1 MFVQM
6 AHLHNILPRPQMLT
20 WPSLFAASGP
30 LRPSHQESPD
40 PGPADPEPGHEGGDR
55 CLYPGE
61 RLGGGLL
68 KWPLPPMS
76 PSYPRYSTRSL
87 DNTRLWR
94 SDRPLPGYV
103 LYTSG
108 KSHTMDYQ
116 NGSHVSRS
124 ASSSPHFIFAVKRSC
139 SKLPRLVVH
148 GPQLPLNPPS
158 SCSFYL
164 PSFPLYHAV
173 PSLSS
178 QTPFFTQNK
187 GPRSQVS
194 LAPPPIL
201 SLSRSLSLSLS
212 LYLSLSATILGKH
225 QHCTPVFH
233 RSHQYKKITHGGWNH

>member
-1 MFVQM
+1 MFVQV
-6 AHLHNILPRPQMLT
+6 AYLHNILPRTRMLT
-20 WPSLFAASGP
+20 RPSLFAASGP

-40 PGPADPEPGHEGGDR
+40 PGPADPKPGHEGGDR

-61 RLGGGLL
+61 WLGGGLL
-68 KWPLPPMS
+68 KGPPAS
-76 PSYPRYSTRSL
+76 HVSIIPRYSTPSL

-94 SDRPLPGYV
+94 ADRPLPGYV

-124 ASSSPHFIFAVKRSC
+124 ASSSPHFIFAVKLSR

-158 SCSFYL
+158 SCSFYPSSL
-164 PSFPLYHAV
+164 PLCHAA

-178 QTPFFTQNK
+178 QTPFFT
-187 GPRSQVS
+187 
-194 LAPPPIL
+194 
-201 SLSRSLSLSLS
+201 
-212 LYLSLSATILGKH
+212 
-225 QHCTPVFH
+225 
-233 RSHQYKKITHGGWNH
+233 

>member
-1 MFVQM
+1 MTFSLCSEWATSTQSPGVPW
-6 AHLHNILPRPQMLT
+6 PRTSWSRT
-20 WPSLFAASGP
+20 WPWRRWSMPLSRRTAGWRTIEVTPASHV
-30 LRPSHQESPD
+30 SII
-40 PGPADPEPGHEGGDR
+40 
-55 CLYPGE
+55 
-61 RLGGGLL
+61 
-68 KWPLPPMS
+68 PPI
-76 PSYPRYSTRSL
+76 L
-87 DNTRLWR
+87 NNTRLWR

-201 SLSRSLSLSLS
+201 SLSLSLSLS
-212 LYLSLSATILGKH
+212 VSLSLSFSECHNPWKASALHSSISQK
-225 QHCTPVFH
+225 PP
-233 RSHQYKKITHGGWNH
+233 I